1 MSSRTIPKETILPGA
16 AEMEDRIAS
25 IVSRAQEYLGTDPA
39 VEREIRRA
47 FEFARDAHSGQKRM
61 TGEDYVFHSIAVADL
76 LMEYHPDLPSIQ
88 TAFLHDVYED
98 TKTPLSEIERSFGK
112 EVATMVQGM
121 TKLGTIKY
129 RGEERTIENLRKMLL
144 AISKDIR
151 LLFIKFCDRLDNL
164 KSLHVHKEEKRRRI
178 ALETLN
184 IHAPIAAR
192 LNMYKMRDALQEQCF
207 KYLYPVEYA
216 EIMQQLDQRSTERQ
230 RSISYAQAELMTLLK
245 DHGIQAHISGRV
257 KSPYTIFT
265 KMRDK
270 HRESIDDIYDVF
282 ALRVVVSDVPT
293 CYAALGIIHQT
304 YSPLSHRF
312 KDYIG
317 MPKPNG
323 YQSIHT
329 GVIGLGRGIRTLPTE
344 IQIRTEKMDE
354 AAEYG
359 MAAHAAYKERDAGKN
374 PYNTQRLTENEMV
387 LFKNLARIGKE
398 RSGREEFWAELQREL
413 FSESIFVFTPKG
425 DVKELPIGSTPLD
438 FAYSVHTDIGHRF
451 RAAKVNGSIVQ
462 LNHELSNGDVVEIVT
477 QKESN
482 PSQYWLSLVRTG
494 GARSK
499 IKNYF
504 LQQNREEMVK
514 VGRELLNRQLERLG
528 EPPLDQDLT
537 LLKSYDDR
545 VLSVE
550 ERENLLSNVGNGS
563 LAASG
568 VLRRVPTLHFAREKE
583 KTMPVKTGRQATGKV
598 LISGETDLPYRLASC
613 CTPASGQ
620 RIIGF
625 VTRGGGISVHAHNCK
640 VVRNLD
646 PQRFISAKWSNDQKS
661 SDQPLLQLKV
671 LVRDRIGVLKDML
684 EVLYRVRVNIVGM
697 TSKEVGQGKYLNTVD
712 VEHPAGGDPLEVL
725 DQLIS
730 NLEALDFVQNVEGR
744 VLK

>member
-1 MSSRTIPKETILPGA
+1 MSSPSLPREGTLPGP
-16 AEMEDRIAS
+16 AEMEVQIAS
-25 IVSRAQEYLGTDPA
+25 IVSRAQEYLGTEPGI
-39 VEREIRRA
+39 EREIRRA
-47 FEFARDAHSGQKRM
+47 FEFARDAHAGQKRM

-98 TKTPLSEIERSFGK
+98 TKTPLSEIERGFGK

-164 KSLHVHKEEKRRRI
+164 KTLDVHKEEKRRRI

-192 LNMYKMRDALQEQCF
+192 LNMYKMRDALQDQCF
-207 KYLYPVEYA
+207 KYLFPSEYT
-216 EIMQQLDQRSTERQ
+216 EIMAQLDKRSTERQ
-230 RSISYAQAELMTLLK
+230 RSIAYAQAELITLLK
-245 DHGIQAHISGRV
+245 EHGIEARISGRV

-270 HRESIDDIYDVF
+270 QRESIDDIYDVF
-282 ALRVVVSDVPT
+282 ALRIVVSDVPT

-359 MAAHAAYKERDAGKN
+359 LAAHAAYKERDASKN
-374 PYNTQRLTENEMV
+374 PYNAQRLSDNELV

-398 RSGREEFWAELQREL
+398 RTGREEFWAELQREL

-451 RAAKVNGSIVQ
+451 RSAKVNGSIVQ
-462 LNHELSNGDVVEIVT
+462 LNHELSNGDVVEIIT
-477 QKESN
+477 QKEPN

-499 IKNYF
+499 IKGYF

-514 VGRELLNRQLERLG
+514 VGRELVNRQLERLG
-528 EPPLDQDLT
+528 EPPLDQELT

-545 VLSVE
+545 VLSIE

-568 VLRRVPTLHFAREKE
+568 ILRRVPTLHLVRDKDKVAPTRNDLK
-583 KTMPVKTGRQATGKV
+583 PAGKV
-598 LISGETDLPYRLASC
+598 LISGEHDLPYRLASC
-613 CTPASGQ
+613 CTPVSGQ

-625 VTRGGGISVHAHNCK
+625 VTRGGGISVHAHTCK

-646 PQRFISAKWSNDQKS
+646 PQRFISAKWSDDQKG
-661 SDQPLLQLKV
+661 SDNPLLQLKI
-671 LVRDRIGVLKDML
+671 LVHDRIGVLKDML
-684 EVLYRVRVNIVGM
+684 EVLYRVRVNIIGM
-697 TSKEVGQGKYLNTVD
+697 NSKEVGQGKYLNTVE
-712 VEHPAGGDPLEVL
+712 VEHPAGGDPLEIL

-744 VLK
+744 VLR

>member
-1 MSSRTIPKETILPGA
+1 MPKTVPPAQETDPQKILSAKVSSIIT
-16 AEMEDRIAS
+16 
-25 IVSRAQEYLGTDPA
+25 RAQEYLGQDK
-39 VEREIRRA
+39 EIENEIRRA
-47 FEFARDAHSGQKRM
+47 YEFARMAHEGQKRM
-61 TGEDYVFHSIAVADL
+61 TGEDYVFHSVSVADFL
-76 LMEYHPDLPSIQ
+76 LEYHPDLPSIQ

-98 TKTPLSEIERSFGK
+98 TKTPLSEIERQFGK

-164 KSLHVHKEEKRRRI
+164 QTLHVHKEEKRRRI

-207 KYLYPVEYA
+207 KYLYPEEYA
-216 EIMQQLDQRSTERQ
+216 EIMHQLDQRSTERQ
-230 RSISYAQAELMTLLK
+230 RSIAYAQAELMNLLK
-245 DHGIQAHISGRV
+245 SHGIEARITGRV

-270 HRESIDDIYDVF
+270 QRESIDDIYDVF
-282 ALRVVVSDVPT
+282 ALRVVVADVPT

-329 GVIGLGRGIRTLPTE
+329 GVIGLGRGIRSLPTE

-359 MAAHAAYKERDAGKN
+359 MAAHAAYKERDVKNN
-374 PYNTQRLTENEMV
+374 PYNSQRLSENESL

-398 RSGREEFWAELQREL
+398 RTGREEFWAELQREL

-499 IKNYF
+499 IKSYF

-528 EPPLDQDLT
+528 EEPLDQELSI
-537 LLKSYDDR
+537 LKSYDDR
-545 VLSVE
+545 ILSME
-550 ERENLLSNVGNGS
+550 ERENLLSGIGNGS
-563 LAASG
+563 LPASG
-568 VLRRVPTLHFAREKE
+568 VLRRIPGLHLVREKE
-583 KTMPVKTGRQATGKV
+583 KPAPPKPSTKQAGKV
-598 LISGETDLPYRLASC
+598 MISGEHDLPYRLASC
-613 CTPASGQ
+613 CLPTNGQ

-640 VVRNLD
+640 VIRSLD
-646 PQRFISAKWSNDQKS
+646 PHRFISAKWTDEQKAS
-661 SDQPLLQLKV
+661 ESLLLQLKI
-671 LVRDRIGVLKDML
+671 LVQDRIGVLKDML

-697 TSKEVGQGKYLNTVD
+697 NSKEVGKGKYINTID
-712 VEHPAGGDPLEVL
+712 VECPSGSDPLDIL

-730 NLEALDFVQNVEGR
+730 NLEALDFVRNVEGR
-744 VLK
+744 VLR